1 MTAGASHPVDVE
13 TMRASAR
20 RLLAPDAAAP
30 SAQELDT
37 LALLLTGHLALI
49 IPELE
54 RVAAGQDDDD
64 DMLRVCARM
73 TIAETRRKLGI
84 TPGPTL
90 SAHLA
95 YARRLSRSLNAL
107 CDHYETLCCAH
118 PDSGQ

>member
-1 MTAGASHPVDVE
+1 MTAGISHPIDME

-20 RLLAPDAAAP
+20 RVLAPDAAAP
-30 SAQELDT
+30 SAQELET

-54 RVAAGQDDDD
+54 RVAAGQGDDD
-64 DMLRVCARM
+64 DMPRVCARM
-73 TIAETRRKLGI
+73 AISESRRKLGI

-107 CDHYETLCCAH
+107 CDHYEELCGVRPEA
-118 PDSGQ
+118 GR